1 MNLTMIA
8 LVSEVYFNIL
18 LFHNLN
24 CYVMKIIC
32 RLELVMLDNYNFE
45 KICSLYWG
53 IDNHLHEADFE
64 TEVC

>member
-1 MNLTMIA
+1 
-8 LVSEVYFNIL
+8 
-18 LFHNLN
+18 
-24 CYVMKIIC
+24 MKIIC